1 MEFASEGSLRQN
13 LHTISQ
19 MDWKDKLNLLQ
30 SIASDLQIIHSRDI
44 IHRDLHSGNILLNNF
59 KSAYIADLG
68 LSISANIM
76 PKSKYDGIYGILPYV
91 APEVLNNQP
100 YTKASDIY
108 SFGIIMWEILYG
120 KVVSY
125 NQKLDM
131 SQLCFLMCFHDLR
144 PAVNNE
150 APQCYVNLMRKCWD
164 KNSEKRSSAKDLCE
178 IFEKWQNDETILL
191 ELNEPNSILENIQAS
206 YYENMFKGGSK
217 FINTR
222 KITEK
227 FSEVALLSKGIEL
240 SDFLMAFDFF

>member
-1 MEFASEGSLRQN
+1 
-13 LHTISQ
+13 

-30 SIASDLQIIHSRDI
+30 CIASDLQIIHSQEF
-44 IHRDLHSGNILLNNF
+44 IHRDLHSGNILQNNL

-68 LSISANIM
+68 LSISANITL
-76 PKSKYDGIYGILPYV
+76 KSKSDGIFGILPYV

-120 KVVSY
+120 KTISY

-131 SQLCFLMCFHDLR
+131 SKLGLLICYRDLR
-144 PAVNNE
+144 PAVNKE

-178 IFEKWQNDETILL
+178 IFEKWQNDESVLL
-191 ELNEPNSILENIQAS
+191 ELNESKSLLENIEDS
-206 YYENMFKGGSK
+206 YYENMFNGGSK

-222 KITEK
+222 EITEK
-227 FSEVALLSKGIEL
+227 LSEMILVSKGIEL
-240 SDFLMAFDFF
+240 TDIPDDD